1 MPDQYII
8 TIEASGTVGLA
19 DDNTTEEK

>member
-8 TIEASGTVGLA
+8 TIEASGSVGLA
-19 DDNTTEEK
+19 DDNTAEEK